1 MATVR
6 ISERLTNSIMS
17 NARRIFAQ
25 QIDRIGQTLELGEA
39 ETVYEKVMH
48 DYLPIASKLPV
59 GFLRGIREFSV
70 RYGTPADEV
79 SIYVKLTSERPWF
92 HTGIPSSDFFKVNSN
107 SYNSYTA
114 VFIQD
119 KAFEPTGDEHW
130 DNVSAIIK
138 NKIDSITATREREKT
153 FLKGLGLLMTK
164 HSTLAPML
172 KEFPPLWD
180 LIPSDVKETHKTIV
194 KRGKKETEATT
205 EETIDLS
212 SMTAT
217 VIASKLGV

>member
-6 ISERLTNSIMS
+6 ISDRLTNSILT
-17 NARRIFAQ
+17 NARRMFAQ

-39 ETVYEKVMH
+39 EAVYEKVMQ
-48 DYLPIASKLPV
+48 DYLPIVSKLPV
-59 GFLRGIREFSV
+59 GFLREIREFSI

-79 SIYVKLTSERPWF
+79 AIYVKLTAERPWF
-92 HTGIPSSDFFKVNSN
+92 YSHIPANDFFKTNTN
-107 SYNSYTA
+107 AYNSHTA

-138 NKIDSITATREREKT
+138 NKIDSIAATHERERT
-153 FLKGLGLLMTK
+153 FLKGLRTLITK

-180 LIPSDVKETHKTIV
+180 LIPNDVKETHKTIV
-194 KRGKKETEATT
+194 KRGKKETEVT

-217 VIASKLGV
+217 VIASKLGA